1 MSVLIVASS
10 EGRAGRSLVAAAVAY
25 RLGRAGKAVTL
36 ARLAGDASADADAR
50 IFAALEGA
58 ISPGR
63 ALTIDDAKAISG
75 DAVLEAAPGSVASAA
90 TALGARV
97 LVVNEGAGDV
107 PADALA
113 GRVLTRV
120 PAAQV
125 RAASERPGVI
135 AVLPEDAALAAP
147 SLDDIAAA
155 VNGRWLSGDQAGDG
169 VERVMVG
176 TIASDAASPYFSAGA
191 AKCVVTRFDK
201 VDVQLA
207 ALQGDVACL
216 VITGGGEPSPYL
228 VDRVLS
234 TGDSVALLLA
244 PGSTVETMHAIEPL
258 YGLSRFDGQRKLER
272 AVALLDA
279 AEAPVEI

>member
-10 EGRAGRSLVAAAVAY
+10 EARAGRSLVAAAFAY

-36 ARLAGDASADADAR
+36 ARLAGDASADADAKA
-50 IFAALEGA
+50 FTALEGVQ
-58 ISPGR
+58 SPGR
-63 ALTIDDAKAISG
+63 ALNIDDAKALGG
-75 DAVLEAAPGSVASAA
+75 DAVLEAPPGSVAA
-90 TALGARV
+90 TVAALGGRV
-97 LVVNEGAGDV
+97 LIVGEGASDA
-107 PADALA
+107 PAASLA

-125 RAASERPGVI
+125 HAVAERAGVL

-147 SLDDIAAA
+147 SLTDIAAA
-155 VNGRWLSGDQAGDG
+155 VDGRWLAGDAAADG

-176 TIASDAASPYFSAGA
+176 TVASDAASPYFGARA

-228 VDRVLS
+228 VDRVRS
-234 TGDSVALLLA
+234 TGDGVALLLA
-244 PGSTVETMHAIEPL
+244 PGSTVETMRAIEPL
-258 YGLSRFDGQRKLER
+258 YGLSRFDGQRKLDR
-272 AVALLDA
+272 AVALLD
-279 AEAPVEI
+279 EASAPGEI

>member
-25 RLGRAGKAVTL
+25 RLGRSGKAVTL
-36 ARLAGDASADADAR
+36 ARLAGDASADADAKT
-50 IFAALEGA
+50 FAALEGVN
-58 ISPGR
+58 SPGR
-63 ALTIDDAKAISG
+63 ALAIDAAKAIAG
-75 DAVLEAAPGSVASAA
+75 DAVLEAPPGSVASAA
-90 TALGARV
+90 SALGARV
-97 LVVNEGAGDV
+97 LVANEGAGDV

-120 PAAQV
+120 PASQV
-125 RAASERPGVI
+125 RAAAERPGVL

-147 SLDDIAAA
+147 SLADIVAA
-155 VNGRWLSGDQAGDG
+155 VKGRWLAGDEG
-169 VERVMVG
+169 GDGIERVMVG
-176 TIASDAASPYFSAGA
+176 TIASDAASPYFGARA

-228 VDRVLS
+228 VDRVRS
-234 TGDSVALLLA
+234 TGDGVALLLA

-279 AEAPVEI
+279 ANVPVQI

>member
-36 ARLAGDASADADAR
+36 ARLAGDASADFDAR
-50 IFAALEGA
+50 TFARLEGVT
-58 ISPGR
+58 SSGR
-63 ALTIDDAKAISG
+63 PLALDDAKLISG
-75 DAVLEAAPGSVASAA
+75 DVVLEAPPGSVASTAA
-90 TALGARV
+90 ALGARV

-107 PADALA
+107 PAAALS

-120 PAAQV
+120 PASQMRV
-125 RAASERPGVI
+125 ASERPGVL

-147 SLDDIAAA
+147 SLSDIAAA
-155 VNGRWLSGDQAGDG
+155 VNGRWLAGDVAGDG
-169 VERVMVG
+169 IERVMVG
-176 TIASDAASPYFSAGA
+176 TIASDAASPYFGARA

-228 VDRVLS
+228 VDRVRS

-272 AVALLDA
+272 AVQLLDA
-279 AEAPVEI
+279 ANAPVEV